1 MCLMMIIITMNDFEK
16 FIYLSNIF
24 EPYIVDGIQNGKL
37 VCEFKK
43 DTPLIARKA
52 KEMFEELISSP
63 GFELPR

>member
-1 MCLMMIIITMNDFEK
+1 MFNDDYNKMNDFEK
-16 FIYLSNIF
+16 FIYLSDIF
-24 EPYIVDGIQNGKL
+24 EPYIVDRIQNGKL
-37 VCEFKK
+37 ICEFNK

>member
-1 MCLMMIIITMNDFEK
+1 MILRNL
-16 FIYLSNIF
+16 FIYLSDIF
-24 EPYIVDGIQNGKL
+24 EPYVVDRIQNGKL

>member
-1 MCLMMIIITMNDFEK
+1 MFNDNYNEMNDFEK
-16 FIYLSNIF
+16 FIYLSDIF
-24 EPYIVDGIQNGKL
+24 EPYIVDKIKDGKL

-43 DTPLIARKA
+43 DTPPIARKA

>member
-1 MCLMMIIITMNDFEK
+1 MFNDDYNKMNDFEK
-16 FIYLSNIF
+16 FIYLSDIF
-24 EPYIVDGIQNGKL
+24 EPYVVDRIQNGKL

-43 DTPLIARKA
+43 DAPLIARKA

>member
-1 MCLMMIIITMNDFEK
+1 MFNDDYNKMNDFEK

-24 EPYIVDGIQNGKL
+24 EPYIVDRIQNGKL
-37 VCEFKK
+37 VYEFKK